1 MDFDSIWEI
10 IAPWVAALGG
20 ISGICGIIV
29 FAAKMIIKR
38 VINKNSTMLASQF
51 NTKEIAQETAE
62 QLAGKTLDIDVTAV
76 TEKSLRKLTRQV
88 DTRIEKVEETASSLA
103 GILVP
108 MGKAIAKLKALT
120 DDERAELTAAIQ
132 VLEKGYTP
140 AEADEKMTVVLTPI
154 ALPEAAESAEES
166 NSEENEEEET
176 GLNFG
181 DLEG

>member
-1 MDFDSIWEI
+1 MNYDTVWEI
-10 IAPWVAALGG
+10 IAPWIAALGG
-20 ISGICGIIV
+20 ITGICGIIV
-29 FAAKMIIKR
+29 LIAKFIVSRMIK
-38 VINKNSTMLASQF
+38 KNSKMLGSLF
-51 NTKEIAQETAE
+51 NTDNIAQSVAN
-62 QLAGKTLDIDVTAV
+62 QLAGKTIDIDVTAV
-76 TEKSLRKLTRQV
+76 TEKSLGKLTRRL
-88 DTRIEKVEETASSLA
+88 DARIEKVEDTASALS

-140 AEADEKMTVVLTPI
+140 PDMDEKMTVVLTPV
-154 ALPEAAESAEES
+154 ALPENTETDDEED
-166 NSEENEEEET
+166 EEDGET